1 MVEKANK
8 YDVYNWIIKV
18 IKSST
23 TIQQLMSSKRLARN
37 FYAMYNDVDL
47 DISLYDYADI
57 QRTII
62 YKDIFTTKSPNEKI
76 PHLIDN
82 SYN

>member
-37 FYAMYNDVDL
+37 FGVMYDDDDL
-47 DISLYDYADI
+47 DISLYDCADI
-57 QRTII
+57 QRSII
-62 YKDIFTTKSPNEKI
+62 YKDIFTTK
-76 PHLIDN
+76 
-82 SYN
+82 

>member
-8 YDVYNWIIKV
+8 YDAYNWVIKV

-23 TIQQLMSSKRLARN
+23 TIQQLMSSKRLSRN
-37 FYAMYNDVDL
+37 FYTIYNDVDL

-62 YKDIFTTKSPNEKI
+62 YEDLFTTKSPNE
-76 PHLIDN
+76 
-82 SYN
+82 

>member
-8 YDVYNWIIKV
+8 YDAYNWVIKV

-23 TIQQLMSSKRLARN
+23 TIQQLMSSKRLSRN
-37 FYAMYNDVDL
+37 FYTIYNDVDL

-62 YKDIFTTKSPNEKI
+62 YKDIFTTKSPNE
-76 PHLIDN
+76 
-82 SYN
+82 

>member
-8 YDVYNWIIKV
+8 YDAYNWVIKV

-23 TIQQLMSSKRLARN
+23 TIQQLTSSRRLLRN

-47 DISLYDYADI
+47 DNSLYDYADI

-62 YKDIFTTKSPNEKI
+62 YKDIFTTKSPNE
-76 PHLIDN
+76 
-82 SYN
+82 

>member
-37 FYAMYNDVDL
+37 FEVMYDDDDL
-47 DISLYDYADI
+47 DISLYDCADT
-57 QRTII
+57 QRSII
-62 YKDIFTTKSPNEKI
+62 YKDIFTTK
-76 PHLIDN
+76 
-82 SYN
+82 